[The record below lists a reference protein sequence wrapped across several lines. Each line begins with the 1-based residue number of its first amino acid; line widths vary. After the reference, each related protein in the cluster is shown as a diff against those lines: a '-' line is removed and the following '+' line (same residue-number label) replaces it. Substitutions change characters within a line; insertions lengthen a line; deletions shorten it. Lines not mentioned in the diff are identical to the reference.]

1 MPPRNPPEAPAA
13 SREEA
18 DAAGTRD
25 AGTFRGVAPR
35 ASAAVARRDAC
46 ASEAPPGRN
55 ASRTSPAMSLVI
67 SLNGSSHTSLVLEPI
82 SFKELDTEGATFDV
96 TSCKLFH
103 NFWLASALRGIGRP
117 TVGALPG

>member
-1 MPPRNPPEAPAA
+1 
-13 SREEA
+13 
-18 DAAGTRD
+18 
-25 AGTFRGVAPR
+25 
-35 ASAAVARRDAC
+35 
-46 ASEAPPGRN
+46 
-55 ASRTSPAMSLVI
+55 MSLVI